1 MLRCSKSGVYI
12 KPECVCSF
20 HNVYEASKYHHY
32 SSCPQGD
39 KSDVV
44 TQLNCSDCLMYSL
57 NNNGPC
63 INGGILICKRDEVAH
78 QIKCE
83 CPLHYQGMFCEEKM
97 ENVTRLCDR
106 ISHSSTDTFNLCT
119 ETKRE
124 CVTYSRNER
133 YAFKCYESDT
143 SQERGD
149 LPFCINTEEIT
160 TSPTVTDVTY
170 LIVPKDAKTDQA
182 ESLNMISV
190 ANMHSSIL
198 LMIAI
203 SLTIQL

>member
-1 MLRCSKSGVYI
+1 MNIVIL
-12 KPECVCSF
+12 
-20 HNVYEASKYHHY
+20 YEGQHF
-32 SSCPQGD
+32 Q
-39 KSDVV
+39 
-44 TQLNCSDCLMYSL
+44 M
-57 NNNGPC
+57 
-63 INGGILICKRDEVAH
+63 ILK
-78 QIKCE
+78 
-83 CPLHYQGMFCEEKM
+83 F
-97 ENVTRLCDR
+97 T
-106 ISHSSTDTFNLCT
+106 
-119 ETKRE
+119 
-124 CVTYSRNER
+124 
-133 YAFKCYESDT
+133 
-143 SQERGD
+143 D